1 MQLEYQLFAI
11 AIDIIYAYYS
21 LISINYKFN
30 YISNSRQKGNTKSSG
45 SESRKQFVENRTQV
59 FFVRS
64 LKFRVGP
71 LKAYAYL
78 LFTAHSRIYVT
89 LLVGMNEK
97 KKQKRNIE
105 IEYKS
110 AIYWSEFG
118 VKNYSQKLNI

>member
-30 YISNSRQKGNTKSSG
+30 YISNSRQKGNTKSSS

-59 FFVRS
+59 FFVRP

-97 KKQKRNIE
+97 KNKKE
-105 IEYKS
+105 TL
-110 AIYWSEFG
+110 
-118 VKNYSQKLNI
+118 KLNTKVQSIGVSSALRIIAKN